1 MYSFYSSFI
10 LKITQN
16 LLDWKGELE
25 HRRVK
30 RFYARTN
37 KTKTFVTQISKHFRR
52 ERILRKIS
60 QRAEKEAANNNSF
73 LPGSGDTTS
82 DLLLSDPLPLTPP
95 EAHHHISN
103 TQQFYE
109 NIPRWLDEH
118 DGDLALIVSSFFITF
133 SLHSLISFSGI
144 SSEA

>member
-1 MYSFYSSFI
+1 M
-10 LKITQN
+10 
-16 LLDWKGELE
+16 
-25 HRRVK
+25 
-30 RFYARTN
+30 
-37 KTKTFVTQISKHFRR
+37 QIAKHVRR

-60 QRAEKEAANNNSF
+60 QRAGNEVNNNP

-82 DLLLSDPLPLTPP
+82 DLPPEIIGGPSVHFEQSDPLPLTPP

-118 DGDLALIVSSFFITF
+118 DGDLALIVSSFFITLPLDF
-133 SLHSLISFSGI
+133 LISFSGF
-144 SSEA
+144 SSKA

>member
-1 MYSFYSSFI
+1 M
-10 LKITQN
+10 
-16 LLDWKGELE
+16 
-25 HRRVK
+25 
-30 RFYARTN
+30 
-37 KTKTFVTQISKHFRR
+37 QISKHLRR

-82 DLLLSDPLPLTPP
+82 DLLPSDPLPLTPP